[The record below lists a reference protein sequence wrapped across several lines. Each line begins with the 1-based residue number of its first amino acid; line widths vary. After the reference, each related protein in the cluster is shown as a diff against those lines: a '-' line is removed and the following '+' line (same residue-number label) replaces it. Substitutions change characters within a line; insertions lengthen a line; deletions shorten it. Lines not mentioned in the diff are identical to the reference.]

1 MKEAQ
6 KMTCRYFETC
16 SAPICPL
23 SDTSMKNC
31 TWFADEEV
39 CRVMGFPF
47 VRRQAKIKKLGLG
60 VEDGCF
66 TVAMLERKCVAG
78 RGMKGLDP
86 DDFPFDEQEKKWMKA
101 HPEIIKRE
109 FTPEQLKR
117 LSDRLE
123 KGRSAG
129 KERQETAVS
138 VRGE

>member
-23 SDTSMKNC
+23 SDASMKNC

-66 TVAMLERKCVAG
+66 TVAMLERNCRIG
-78 RGMKGLDP
+78 RGMKGLYP
-86 DDFPFDEQEKKWMKA
+86 DDFPFDEQEKRWMKA
-101 HPEIIKRE
+101 HPELEKRE
-109 FTPEQLKR
+109 IPEEQKKR
-117 LSDRLE
+117 MRDAFEKARREARL
-123 KGRSAG
+123 RG
-129 KERQETAVS
+129 KTAV
-138 VRGE
+138 VGVEK